1 MSSHSQCKSKKSPGL
16 SFIELMIVLLLLTSA
31 ALTIILVIKPKK
43 YIDRARDNK
52 LVADLD
58 KLKKALE
65 EFYSDNNCYPT
76 PEQIC
81 YTSSFSCSGGTCCYI
96 CGKEQTSPSLEPYIK
111 PLPCHPRHDS
121 EKILYKTEA
130 GNCPGWFKI
139 FTPFLDITNPLN
151 ASCARGGCG
160 PDSTYG
166 YDYAV
171 TSPNTS
177 LEKGTEIT
185 RAYYCFSPL
194 GLCSNC
200 GQSYQECLSSSSC
213 RGIIYGNKNCK

>member
-1 MSSHSQCKSKKSPGL
+1 
-16 SFIELMIVLLLLTSA
+16 MIVLLLLTSA

-65 EFYSDNNCYPT
+65 EFYSDNNCYPK

-121 EKILYKTEA
+121 EKILYKTETSE
-130 GNCPGWFKI
+130 CPGWFKI

-151 ASCARGGCG
+151 ASCGDGGCG
-160 PDSTYG
+160 SSPNYG

-171 TSPNTS
+171 TSPNTK
-177 LEKGTEIT
+177 LEKNKDIT
-185 RAYYCFSPL
+185 NSFFCYTTRDSCDACGDSYSCMNDPSCLRYYPSL
-194 GLCSNC
+194 
-200 GQSYQECLSSSSC
+200 QSC
-213 RGIIYGNKNCK
+213 RSENPRAR